1 MPRQL
6 RRKDRAISAER
17 ALQILSQGEFGV
29 LSTVDAENQPYGV
42 PVNYVVRDNR
52 VEFHCATSGHKID
65 NIQHNDKVSFC
76 VVGETKVLPSE
87 FSTKY
92 ESVIVFGTISELAG
106 SAKRDS
112 LVFLI
117 AKYSPEHIEAGMKY
131 IERSIEKT
139 KVYSIIISAISGK
152 AHQ

>member
-6 RRKDRAISAER
+6 RRKDRAISTEQAME
-17 ALQILSQGEFGV
+17 ILSKGEYGV

-42 PVNYVVRDNR
+42 PVNYVLVGNR

-65 NIQHNDKVSFC
+65 NIKHNDKVSFC
-76 VVGETKVLPSE
+76 VVGGTKVLPSE

-92 ESVIVFGTISELAG
+92 ESAIVFGTISELMG

-117 AKYSPEHIEAGMKY
+117 AKYSPEHIKAGMEY
-131 IERSIEKT
+131 IERLIEKT
-139 KVYSIIISAISGK
+139 KVYSVSISEISGK